1 MKKNSTRN
9 ALSAVAKSPGPK
21 PPCHAATTTE
31 RVKSRNWAMSPR
43 AGSSINLA
51 VNTTAVAA
59 IATKYRNDLE
69 SSVTIFSPFLI
80 LYPREAGGY
89 LSERFGTKAGT
100 LPYAILMQLTDI
112 FDLSLKGRASA
123 EAL

>member
-1 MKKNSTRN
+1 MKKYSTRN

-31 RVKSRNWAMSPR
+31 RVNSRNCAISPR

-51 VNTTAVAA
+51 VNATAVAA

-69 SSVTIFSPFLI
+69 GSADIILLFKSIPGKDSGLYSGEIRDTGRLSAYVFAKAPRPKPFLT
-80 LYPREAGGY
+80 R
-89 LSERFGTKAGT
+89 
-100 LPYAILMQLTDI
+100 
-112 FDLSLKGRASA
+112 
-123 EAL
+123 

>member
-51 VNTTAVAA
+51 VNATAVAA

-69 SSVTIFSPFLI
+69 GSADIYFYLS
-80 LYPREAGGY
+80 LYPGEIRVY
-89 LSERFGTKAGT
+89 IQERLGTRADS
-100 LPYAILMQLTDI
+100 LPRVL
-112 FDLSLKGRASA
+112 A
-123 EAL
+123 EAPRPKSLLTR